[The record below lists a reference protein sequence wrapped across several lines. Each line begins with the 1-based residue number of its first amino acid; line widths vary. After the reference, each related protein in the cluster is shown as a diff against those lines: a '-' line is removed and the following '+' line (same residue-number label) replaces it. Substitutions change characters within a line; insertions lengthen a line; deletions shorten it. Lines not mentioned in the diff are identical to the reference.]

1 MHQQYL
7 PDLRREGF
15 TIRYTIGTV
24 KVPAPLRVG
33 TRSSPLALAQTDS
46 IVTLLTRHD
55 PSLDI
60 EIIAVST
67 TGDRDRDSSLQA
79 LGRGAFVK
87 EIEYALLN
95 HDIDIAVHSAKDLAP
110 DNTDTLSLV
119 TAGQREDPRDVL
131 ISRDGSRLSQL
142 TPGARIGTSSLR
154 RLVQVKELRP
164 DLIVQPIRGNVGTRL
179 EKVQGSDYD
188 AIILAAAGLK
198 RLGQLDVVSEY
209 FDPSKFTSDV
219 GQGTLIVQH
228 RSTDSQLASSL
239 AGIAHPATSAA
250 FRAERTFLATVGG
263 GCAAPVAAYA
273 YIDGDHIRMTAM
285 AGLPDGS
292 RLFRTTCEGDTSSP
306 ETVGK
311 LLGNKL
317 LSMGA
322 KEFLGG

>member
-1 MHQQYL
+1 MKM
-7 PDLRREGF
+7 P
-15 TIRYTIGTV
+15 T
-24 KVPAPLRVG
+24 PLRVG

-46 IVTLLTRHD
+46 IVTLLTHHD
-55 PSLDI
+55 PHLDI
-60 EIIAVST
+60 EIIPVST
-67 TGDRDRDSSLQA
+67 TGDQDRDSSLQA

-87 EIEYALLN
+87 EIEHALLN
-95 HDIDIAVHSAKDLAP
+95 HKIDIAVHSAKDLAP
-110 DNTDTLSLV
+110 GNTDKLSLV

-131 ISRDGSRLSQL
+131 VSKDSSRLSQL

-179 EKVQGSDYD
+179 QKVQGPDYD
-188 AIILAAAGLK
+188 AVILAAAGLK

-219 GQGTLIVQH
+219 GQGTLVVQY
-228 RSTDSQLASSL
+228 RSADSQLGSSL
-239 AGIAHPATSAA
+239 ASITHAATSAA

-263 GCAAPVAAYA
+263 GCSSPVAAYA
-273 YIDGDHIRMTAM
+273 YIDGDRLRMAAM

-292 RLFRTTCEGDTSSP
+292 RLFRTTCEGDTGSP
-306 ETVGK
+306 ETVGH

-317 LSMGA
+317 LSVGA
-322 KEFLGG
+322 KEFLSG